1 MKKILSYITI
11 GLLALFVASPFVAL
25 AAPAVS
31 SVDAKCAD
39 RFLGIPTWYRG
50 ITVSDTDCAI
60 QAVTGGSDAIG
71 GFIWKIVLNIIE
83 MALVIVVYIAV
94 AFILYGGFLFMTGGG
109 NPSMLQAARKT
120 LLNAVIGLV
129 IAMGAIA
136 ITNFVF
142 GIVSTNVDSNGLPLG
157 TGEELLTN
165 ILNIVYFIAGAV
177 AVIMIVIAGL
187 MYTTSSG
194 DASKITNAKN
204 MILYAIVGL
213 VVILSAFAITNFVI
227 GRF

>member
-1 MKKILSYITI
+1 MKRIISYITM
-11 GLLALFVASPFVAL
+11 GLVALFIASPFVVAVAPTTHTAQ
-25 AAPAVS
+25 AA
-31 SVDAKCAD
+31 CTD

-50 ITVSDTDCAI
+50 VTVSDTDCSI
-60 QAVTGGSDAIG
+60 SMPSGDTDDIS
-71 GFIWKIVLNIIE
+71 GFIWKLVLNVIE
-83 MALVIVVYIAV
+83 MALVIIVYIAV
-94 AFILYGGFLFMTGGG
+94 GFILYGGFLYMTGGG

-142 GIVSTNVDSNGLPLG
+142 GIVSTNVNDMGIPMG
-157 TGEELLTN
+157 TGEELLKN
-165 ILNIVYFIAGAV
+165 ILNIVYFVAGTI
-177 AVIMIVIAGL
+177 AVIMIVVAGL
-187 MYTTSSG
+187 MYTVSSG
-194 DASKITNAKN
+194 DAAKITNAKN
-204 MILYAIVGL
+204 MILYSIVGL